1 MLFSKKRKSI
11 FVTLSKMAN
20 LDDIQRALVLIVRN
34 ISVFIDSGTDKRQE
48 QNKSLPP
55 EFQKI
60 LEIAKF
66 NDICQNSTK
75 LLRKHFIQ
83 NYL

>member
-1 MLFSKKRKSI
+1 MLFSKKRRSI
-11 FVTLSKMAN
+11 IVTLSKTAN
-20 LDDIQRALVLIVRN
+20 LVDIQRALVLVVRN

-48 QNKSLPP
+48 QKKSLPP

-66 NDICQNSTK
+66 NDISQNFTR
-75 LLRKHFIQ
+75 LL
-83 NYL
+83 